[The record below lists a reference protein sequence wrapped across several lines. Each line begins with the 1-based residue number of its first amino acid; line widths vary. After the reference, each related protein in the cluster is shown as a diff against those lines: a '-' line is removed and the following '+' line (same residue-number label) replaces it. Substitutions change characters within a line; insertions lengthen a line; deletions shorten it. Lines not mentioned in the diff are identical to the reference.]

1 MTKWWKYIKHNVGY
15 PSKGKYAVG
24 GFQSDSLTEIR
35 KVAMDEAT
43 YNVNHDLRE
52 SIEIKLSSNHKI
64 VEWVWYGYTSATDR
78 YEYLTKKKDG
88 SKGILSE
95 KTGKITKKLN

>member
-35 KVAMDEAT
+35 KVAMDQAMQFFNEG
-43 YNVNHDLRE
+43 LRE
-52 SIEIKLSSNHKI
+52 TIDIDL
-64 VEWVWYGYTSATDR
+64 TS
-78 YEYLTKKKDG
+78 TKKTVEKVWFGYSSVTDNYQFIMKKTDG